1 MGRGFEPGGDVA
13 LEMKKKFGKRRFSK
27 NKRIGG
33 KAMGNAE

>member
-1 MGRGFEPGGDVA
+1 MGAGCEPGGDV
-13 LEMKKKFGKRRFSK
+13 KKFGKRRFSK